1 MILVIV
7 TKFLYGLHWNQVFAP
22 FKVFFFII
30 YRQILYSAFTKV
42 LHLQENSQEGLFF
55 LIEK

>member
-1 MILVIV
+1 MGYTGIRCLPLL
-7 TKFLYGLHWNQVFAP
+7 KF
-22 FKVFFFII
+22 FFFII

>member
-22 FKVFFFII
+22 LKVFFII

-55 LIEK
+55 